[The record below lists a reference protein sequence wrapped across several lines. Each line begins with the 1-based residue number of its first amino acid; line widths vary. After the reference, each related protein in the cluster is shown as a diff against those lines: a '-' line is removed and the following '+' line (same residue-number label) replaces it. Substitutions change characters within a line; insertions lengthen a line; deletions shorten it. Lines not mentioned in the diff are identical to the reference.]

1 MPGTGSKC
9 PECGMIFRVPSNLAK
24 HRRRIHR
31 DFAARQESSN
41 TCASCFACIVR
52 LFRNCFSL
60 STRKRDDRDYN
71 PPGKT
76 KLNCKPPGRIA
87 ARLLSPNN
95 GGAAVQL
102 APAEASELAKAAR
115 LAEVQWQEEAAFDE
129 EIRKLQS
136 KKVRAQGLDKELH
149 QLRGVP

>member
-60 STRKRDDRDYN
+60 STRKGDDRDYKPQPAVSISVQTPIKGDHPVGGTVFGAM
-71 PPGKT
+71 PPIN
-76 KLNCKPPGRIA
+76 LSAMPGT
-87 ARLLSPNN
+87 
-95 GGAAVQL
+95 
-102 APAEASELAKAAR
+102 
-115 LAEVQWQEEAAFDE
+115 
-129 EIRKLQS
+129 
-136 KKVRAQGLDKELH
+136 VRPGTN
-149 QLRGVP
+149 